1 MENFGEDVI
10 RISIRQNLHL
20 RNIPAEYVGNVYEF
34 MKTMTSLF
42 DSSEVVG
49 NIVTC
54 TGADTCKLGLCLPR
68 RVQPE
73 IIKILNDS
81 DLELDKLKN
90 VKIHISGCPN
100 SCGVH
105 HMADLGFFGKAVRKE
120 GKMYPGY
127 NVIGGAKISNGLA
140 EFAQKVGVVPSKN
153 MPEFIRALL
162 GKYLEDTDGSKD
174 FGDWFLEG
182 EGAVVKGL
190 LETFGEAPS
199 YEEDASY
206 YRDWSATE
214 DFSILKGQKA
224 ECAASIFDMI
234 DVDKKEINR
243 IVKKI
248 EAGEELDSDQV
259 IYDLVFYTSR
269 MLLVTRSIEANT
281 PEEVFNGFK
290 RAFIGV
296 ELIDEKYSALIDLA
310 KADDKSA
317 LAGEKDA
324 AVALAQEV
332 IALYGTMDD
341 SLKFSATK

>member
-1 MENFGEDVI
+1 

-34 MKTMTSLF
+34 IKTMTSLF

-81 DLELDKLKN
+81 DLELDKLKD

-140 EFAQKVGVVPSKN
+140 EFAQKVGIVPSKN

-162 GKYLEDTDGSKD
+162 GKFLEDTNGQKD

-190 LETFGEAPS
+190 LETFGEAPT

-234 DVDKKEINR
+234 DVDKREMNS
-243 IVKKI
+243 IVKKLN
-248 EAGEELDSDQV
+248 AGEKLDLGNE
-259 IYDLVFYTSR
+259 IYNLVFATSR

-281 PEEVFNGFK
+281 PDEVFTGFI
-290 RAFIGV
+290 RAFISV
-296 ELIDEKYSALIDLA
+296 ELIDEKYKSLVELA
-310 KADDKSA
+310 KAGDKAGLASEQESA
-317 LAGEKDA
+317 I
-324 AVALAQEV
+324 ALAQEV
-332 IALYGTMDD
+332 IGLYGTMDD
-341 SLKFSATK
+341 SLKFAIAKD